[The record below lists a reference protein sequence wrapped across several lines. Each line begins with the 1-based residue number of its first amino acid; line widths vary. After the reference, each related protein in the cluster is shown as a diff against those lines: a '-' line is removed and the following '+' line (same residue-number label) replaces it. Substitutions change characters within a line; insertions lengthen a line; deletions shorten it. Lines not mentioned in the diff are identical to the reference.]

1 MAGVADDPDRRLRRI
16 DRDQSVLEPF
26 DDVVVDRAGLEG
38 YGVPG
43 FVNAELQDADVA
55 AVVVAEVVDHLRRV
69 FEQGG
74 VEVVRVGGSGRQ
86 SRCGQDEGRD
96 AEPDGPPRMRA
107 DVTGRPDSWG
117 TSHIAWQRIAVQ

>member
-1 MAGVADDPDRRLRRI
+1 DRRLRRI
-16 DRDQSVLEPF
+16 DRAESVLEPF
-26 DDVVVDRAGLEG
+26 DDAFVDRAGLEG

-86 SRCGQDEGRD
+86 SRRGQDEGRD
-96 AEPDGPPRMRA
+96 AERDGPPRRHNRVRGDRIHGVLLTLRGSGLQFN
-107 DVTGRPDSWG
+107 DV
-117 TSHIAWQRIAVQ
+117 VV